1 MITDLL
7 LSVFGGGATGLF
19 GSVLGRLTSIWETR
33 QERKFV
39 LEKYK
44 LDAEMRAQETERELQ
59 IIDAKV
65 AGEALSA
72 SYKHDSKIVVTSS
85 FVQSIRALVRPVLTG
100 FLWVLVGA
108 IWFTLP
114 EGGEYRAEIIQSI
127 LYASTT
133 ATVWWFGDRGYQKKN
148 NQP

>member
-1 MITDLL
+1 MIADLL
-7 LSVFGGGATGLF
+7 FSVFGGGATGLF

-59 IIDAKV
+59 IIDAKS
-65 AGEALSA
+65 AQEALSA

-114 EGGEYRAEIIQSI
+114 EGGEYRVEIIQSI

-148 NQP
+148 

>member
-1 MITDLL
+1 MIADLL
-7 LSVFGGGATGLF
+7 LSVFGGGATSLF
-19 GSVLGRLTSIWETR
+19 GSVLGRFVSILETR

-44 LDAEMRAQETERELQ
+44 LDAELRAQETERELQ
-59 IIDAKV
+59 VIDAK
-65 AGEALSA
+65 AAQEALSA

-114 EGGEYRAEIIQSI
+114 EGGEYRSEIIQSI

-133 ATVWWFGDRGYQKKN
+133 ATVWWFGDRGYQKN
-148 NQP
+148 R

>member
-1 MITDLL
+1 MIADLL

-19 GSVLGRLTSIWETR
+19 GSVLGRFLSIWETR

-44 LDAEMRAQETERELQ
+44 LDAQVRAQETARELQ

-72 SYKHDSKIVVTSS
+72 SYKHDSKITVTSS
-85 FVQSIRALVRPVLTG
+85 FVKSIRVLVRPVLTG

-114 EGGEYRAEIIQSI
+114 EGGEYRSEIIQSI

-133 ATVWWFGDRGYQKKN
+133 ATVWWFGDRGHQKKI
-148 NQP
+148 